1 MPPAKKYP
9 VKLKVSPAYLET
21 LPVFAAPKPKSRAKK
36 LSSEEKKNAALP
48 NSSPAPAEENMIGKV
63 NTGPKEPSAAGLAMN
78 SGPQVLDKSGRP
90 CRKWRKTPFQFKT
103 FSGFKVGLGV
113 WRPELVG
120 NVKPEEK
127 LGGVGELDRP
137 EQPSIAI

>member
-36 LSSEEKKNAALP
+36 LSSEEKKNAASP
-48 NSSPAPAEENMIGKV
+48 N
-63 NTGPKEPSAAGLAMN
+63 SAAGLAMN

-90 CRKWRKTPFQFKT
+90 CRRWRKTPFQFKT

-113 WRPELVG
+113 WRPESVG
-120 NVKPEEK
+120 NVKTEEK
-127 LGGVGELDRP
+127 TGGVGELDRP